1 MPRAI
6 TRRVTERGPGPHSQK
21 IVREEGEWLAPGI
34 QRLATLAGVAMTS
47 GQGCVLEDADGRE
60 YLDFMAGV
68 GVASLGHSHPHWAA
82 AITAQASKLVV
93 GSFANEAR
101 LAVLKLLA
109 SILPEPRRRAQLYSG
124 GSEAVE
130 AALRLAKAH
139 TGKFEIIGFW
149 GGFHGKTGGVL
160 PLIGDPFKRGWGP
173 LAPGTHLVPYAD
185 CYRCPLKLRH
195 PGCGLACVDVAR
207 QQIEA
212 ASLGSVAAILV
223 EPIQGTSGNV
233 VPPPDWLPAI
243 ESVARDL
250 DALLIVDEMITG
262 FGRTG
267 RMFGFEH
274 TDTTPEIFTVGKGF
288 GGGYPVTG
296 VVAAEE
302 IASALPW
309 SKPSS
314 SSSSVGGSPL
324 ACAAALA
331 TVETILE
338 EDLVGNSQRVGAYML
353 ERLRQMQERF
363 HFIGDVR
370 GRGLLLGMDIVA
382 DRETR
387 EPLSVEAMQRIYL
400 ACVQRGLLLMA
411 YGPRVRINPPLIITE
426 QEADAGL
433 DILESVFAD
442 IAPTL

>member
-1 MPRAI
+1 M
-6 TRRVTERGPGPHSQK
+6 VERGPGPQSQK

-34 QRLATLAGVAMTS
+34 QRLATLAGVAMS
-47 GQGCVLEDADGRE
+47 AGQGCVLEDADGRE

-68 GVASLGHSHPHWAA
+68 GVASLGHSHPRWTS
-82 AITAQASKLVV
+82 AISSQASRLAV
-93 GSFANEAR
+93 GSFASETR
-101 LAVLKLLA
+101 LALLKLLA
-109 SILPEPRRRAQLYSG
+109 SILPEPLRRIQLYSG

-139 TGKFEIIGFW
+139 TGKFEIVAFW

-160 PLIGDPFKRGWGP
+160 PLVGDPFKRGWGP

-212 ASLGSVAAILV
+212 ATLGSLAAILV
-223 EPIQGTSGNV
+223 EPIQGTAGNV

-243 ESVARDL
+243 EEMAREL

-267 RMFGFEH
+267 AMFAFEH
-274 TDTTPEIFTVGKGF
+274 TDTLPDILTIGKGF

-296 VVAAEE
+296 VLTTETLAD
-302 IASALPW
+302 SDPW
-309 SKPSS
+309 SRPSS
-314 SSSSVGGSPL
+314 SSSSVGGNPL
-324 ACAAALA
+324 ASAAALA
-331 TVETILE
+331 TVETLLE
-338 EDLVGNSQRVGAYML
+338 EDLVGNAQQVGECML
-353 ERLRQMQERF
+353 ERLRRMQERF

-370 GRGLLLGMDIVA
+370 GRGLLLGMDMVA
-382 DRETR
+382 DRDTK
-387 EPLSVEAMQRIYL
+387 EPLPTATMQRIYQG
-400 ACVQRGLLLMA
+400 CVERGLLLMA

-426 QEADAGL
+426 EEAGAGL

-442 IAPTL
+442 LAPTL